1 MQGQAG
7 VRGSLIRHI
16 RLPPRPMPPSWAQ
29 TIRPYTPR
37 GTHWATC
44 KPELPPN
51 TRLLLAPSVHEAP
64 WSSLKTEFQVR
75 CCSRSIA
82 PAGQRAGGACV
93 KLTSS
98 GPPRVAADGL
108 CSQLQSSR
116 GKRMHKSHHVRSYDC
131 GALFPTATFG

>member
-82 PAGQRAGGACV
+82 PAGQRAGGSTCQ
-93 KLTSS
+93 
-98 GPPRVAADGL
+98 ADEQWPA
-108 CSQLQSSR
+108 S
-116 GKRMHKSHHVRSYDC
+116 C
-131 GALFPTATFG
+131 GCRWAVQPATEQQGEAHAQIPSCQNL